1 MYDAKY
7 SHITPAGYLIFMKV
21 NNTLVVIPSY
31 NEAYNIG
38 NIIHAINNSATV
50 DILIIDDN
58 SPDKTYEIVENLQAH
73 MENLNLIKREKKLG
87 LGSAY
92 IAGFKFALE
101 KGYLNIIEM
110 DADLSHNPLDI
121 QRLLEAIKDNDMVI
135 GSRYINGISVVNW
148 SFKRLLLSYSASKYI
163 YYITGMPIKDP
174 TGGFKCFKR
183 EVMES
188 IDLDKVKS
196 NGYSFQIELNHKAW
210 KKGFKIKE
218 IPIIFH
224 ERTSGKSKMTKSIIW
239 EAVWIVWKLKLGIS

>member
-1 MYDAKY
+1 
-7 SHITPAGYLIFMKV
+7 MKI
-21 NNTLVVIPSY
+21 NNTLVVIPTY
-31 NEAYNIG
+31 NEAYNISNVI
-38 NIIHAINNSATV
+38 NIINSSVAI
-50 DILIIDDN
+50 DILIVDDN
-58 SPDKTYEIVENLQAH
+58 SPDKTYEIVENLQTH
-73 MENLNLIKREKKLG
+73 MENLNLIKRESKMG

-101 KGYLNIIEM
+101 TGYMNIIEM
-110 DADLSHNPLDI
+110 DADLSHDPLDI
-121 QRLLEAIKDNDMVI
+121 QRLLGAIKDNDMVI
-135 GSRYINGISVVNW
+135 GSRYITGISVVNW

-163 YYITGMPIKDP
+163 HFITGMPIKDP

-183 EVMES
+183 EVLES

-224 ERTSGKSKMTKSIIW
+224 ERTSGKSKMSKSIIW